1 MKLSEAIL
9 LGSIG
14 SAQGFGNMSM
24 FAESKTKCALGAAL
38 VAAGQ
43 VPSYQGNVISK
54 EDHEMNPYSRI
65 RRTWPWVQDKVKHPV
80 KGAYGNVLPALTA
93 IYTLNDSYGWTR
105 PQIAEWVASIEPQEE
120 SAEGLNEPC
129 VTSQMSL

>member
-14 SAQGFGNMSM
+14 SEQGFGNGSM

-38 VAAGQ
+38 VATGQ
-43 VPSYQGNVISK
+43 VPSYQENMVYK
-54 EDHEMNPYSRI
+54 EDHEMNPYYRL
-65 RRTWPWVQDKVKHPV
+65 RRTWPWITGRVKHPV
-80 KGAYGNVLPALTA
+80 NGAYGNVLTA

-105 PQIAEWVASIEPQEE
+105 PRIAEWVASIEPQEE
-120 SAEGLNEPC
+120 QVHDGGHIAEE
-129 VTSQMSL
+129 VQSR